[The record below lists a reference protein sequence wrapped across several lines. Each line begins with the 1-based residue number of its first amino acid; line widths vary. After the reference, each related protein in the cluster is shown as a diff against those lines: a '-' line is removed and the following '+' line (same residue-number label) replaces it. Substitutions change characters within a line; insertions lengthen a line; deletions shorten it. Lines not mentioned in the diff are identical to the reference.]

1 MQLDALSLHKDDLGR
16 RRFDISDNKS
26 GARGFVV
33 DALQYFPEI
42 LDKTSMQRL
51 AAILSSAQ
59 AESLIAAMQKYPISN
74 FNDDFLKLLM
84 GYGDAAMKEIAHAE
98 GRCNSSPRTWVH
110 TGPYSVSP
118 EISKPLG
125 RSRSHGT

>member
-1 MQLDALSLHKDDLGR
+1 MQPDALSLHKDDLEC

-26 GARGFVV
+26 GACGFVV
-33 DALQYFPEI
+33 DALQHFPEI

-51 AAILSSAQ
+51 VAILSSVQ
-59 AESLIAAMQKYPISN
+59 AESLIAAMQRDPMSN
-74 FNDDFLKLLM
+74 FNDDFLQLLM

-110 TGPYSVSP
+110 TGPHSVSL
-118 EISKPLG
+118 EISKLLG
-125 RSRSHGT
+125 RLQSHGT